1 MSGLGKDDF
10 EQMKQQLD
18 EEWNKAQSRDDGLRV
33 IVSFGQRFGYK
44 NVMAALQG
52 RVPKRFE
59 NTSVDD
65 WIAEQRKA
73 EQTASP

>member
-1 MSGLGKDDF
+1 MAGLGKDEF
-10 EQMKQQLD
+10 EQMKQELD
-18 EEWNKAQSRDDGLRV
+18 REWSKAQTRDEGLRV
-33 IVSFGQRFGYK
+33 IVGFGQRFGYK

-59 NTSVDD
+59 STSVDD

-73 EQTASP
+73 EQVT